1 MSLLNHRDSHA
12 HGWSRFSIAAACR
25 AVPVILLLV
34 WLDASEARAQGVSAT
49 SRTSAGDAR
58 SWVHESWTVKDGL
71 PVNSINALI
80 QDHTGYIWAATFDGL
95 VRFDGI
101 RFTVFNSANSEELPS
116 NRIIQLKEGRD
127 GSLWLITEQGHV
139 VRFRDGRFTNVAFET
154 GKPSRDIAILFVDSL
169 GTVWVG
175 TPDGLWTS
183 EGDRLVRVGRGTLDA
198 RATAITQRRDGT
210 VWVGTDGAGIFRV
223 SDDRQVTKVVT
234 DSAIDA
240 DFIIRLVED
249 ASGALWI
256 GGNHGLWVLRDR
268 AAQVKAPQPL
278 SLVSIVAQTPTTRAL
293 FAQTASGVYRIESDS
308 AIPVTPGFST
318 NGLRLWADTEA
329 MWSVGGQDVF
339 RDGQRVF
346 TLAERRV
353 VTAAIF
359 DREGSLWLGT
369 DAGGLHRF
377 KQALFTTYS
386 VAEGVAYPNVYATY
400 VDRSGTIWLGTWG
413 NGVSRLDPVT
423 GRASTLPTLT
433 NPLAVNSFYQD
444 ATGAIWIGIGSFGG
458 GVLVCAPPSMT
469 CRADGPRALRD
480 RAVFALY
487 GDADGRMWAGASG
500 LLFRYD
506 GKSWTSFPSPSGGPE
521 ATVRAFASTRDGAL
535 WMGTNGGGLTRY
547 REGAFTR
554 VTHTDGLPSD
564 LVRSLYEDA
573 DGWLWV
579 GTEGRGLARLDPRS
593 WDAAPGSAPKTA
605 RRIVRIGT
613 KDGLFDE
620 VIHQIL
626 EDDAGR
632 LWMNTNRGIFWVPRA
647 ELNAFA
653 EGKVSRIHSTAY
665 TERDGIRNREGNG
678 GVQPAGAKGP
688 DGRLWFPTQ
697 DGVVVVD
704 PAKVRRE
711 RLAPPLVVEQLVARG
726 EARRPEHDSIALRP
740 NERDV
745 QIEYTALTFL
755 EPTNVRF
762 RYRLDP
768 YDAGWV
774 DVGNRRT
781 AFYTKVPPGRYTFVV
796 EASDA
801 AGGWY
806 EPGTRL
812 AVRVLPRIWETGIF
826 RVALAATL
834 GILLFAAIR
843 LREARLRTR
852 ALQLERVVDERTA
865 ALRDREHELADRN
878 ARLQSL
884 DHAKTRFFANVSHEL
899 RTPLTLTIGPLE
911 DLRMRAGGE
920 PEVERWLDIALRN
933 ARRLLR
939 LVNQI
944 LDVAKLEAGAMRLA
958 PRALDLAPFTRGVVA
973 AFAPVAERKAIH
985 LTTDTPDTLVGGFD
999 ADAVEKILTNLL
1011 SNAIKFTPGG
1021 GTVHVGLS
1029 SDGASA
1035 RLVVRDSGPGIPPDQ
1050 IAHVF
1055 ERFYQVDESA
1065 TRTQPGTGIGL
1076 SLVKELVE
1084 LHGGTITVESGSD
1097 GTTFTASIPAREVA
1111 EGVAIPADADVPG
1124 TSSLVTAVT
1133 AEQLGR
1139 PAEPAP
1145 ADDDRADDVPTLLV
1159 VDDSADL
1166 RSYIRDHFAARFRVL
1181 EAADGAEGI
1190 ALARRHLPD
1199 VVVSDVMM
1207 PGTGGHE
1214 LVRVLRTSAET
1225 DFLSIILLTARAEDE
1240 QRLEGLERGADE
1252 YMVKPFEMR
1261 ELDVR
1266 VRNLIESRRR
1276 LRQRFSSAAPE
1287 VRATPSGLAPDD
1299 QAYVARVRELI
1310 RRRLGDPDFGVG
1322 ELADGVSQDRSHL
1335 FRRTKQLFGESPSDL
1350 IRRMRIEEGKRLLAE
1365 GTATV
1370 TDVAYAVGFNSLS
1383 YFCSCFQDAY
1393 GSTPAAYRNRASG
1406 RAGHPE
1412 PSGEGSRSSR

>member
-1 MSLLNHRDSHA
+1 MGLLARLH
-12 HGWSRFSIAAACR
+12 
-25 AVPVILLLV
+25 VPVAHAQARFATAPAT
-34 WLDASEARAQGVSAT
+34 ASGPQ
-49 SRTSAGDAR
+49 

-71 PVNSINALI
+71 PVNSINTLL
-80 QDHTGYIWAATFDGL
+80 QDHAGYIWAATFDGL

-139 VRFRDGRFTNVAFET
+139 VRFRDGRFTNVAFES
-154 GKPSRDIAILFVDSL
+154 GKPSPSPALLFVDSL

-175 TPDGLWTS
+175 TPEGLWTAQR
-183 EGDRLVRVGRGTLDA
+183 DRLVRVGRGTLDA
-198 RATAITQRRDGT
+198 RVTAITQRRDGS

-223 SDDRQVTKVVT
+223 SSDHQVTKVVT
-234 DSAIDA
+234 DPAVDA
-240 DFIIRLVED
+240 DFVIRLVED

-256 GGNHGLWVLRDR
+256 GGNRGLWVLRDR
-268 AAQVKAPQPL
+268 VVHVKSSVPL
-278 SLVSIVAQTPTTRAL
+278 SLASIIVQVPATGPV
-293 FAQTASGVYRIESDS
+293 FAQASSGLYRIESDS
-308 AIPVTPGFST
+308 AIPVASEFST
-318 NGLRLWADTEA
+318 NGLRLWADADA

-339 RDGQRVF
+339 RDRQRVV

-353 VTAAIF
+353 VTAAMF

-386 VAEGVAYPNVYATY
+386 VAEGIAYANVYATY
-400 VDRSGTIWLGTWG
+400 ADRSGRIWLGTWG
-413 NGVSRLDPVT
+413 KGASRLDPVT
-423 GRASTLPTLT
+423 GRVWTVPSLPD
-433 NPLAVNSFYQD
+433 PSAVNSFYQD
-444 ATGAIWIGIGSFGG
+444 ATGAVWIGMGAFGS
-458 GVLVCAPPSMT
+458 GVLLCTLPSMT
-469 CRADGPRALRD
+469 CRAEGPSELRE
-480 RAVFALY
+480 RTVFALY
-487 GDADGRMWAGASG
+487 GDPDGRMWAGASG

-506 GKSWTSFPSPSGGPE
+506 GKSWTSFPPSSGGPE

-547 REGAFTR
+547 HDGTFAR
-554 VTHTDGLPSD
+554 VMHADGLPSD
-564 LVRSLYEDA
+564 LVRSLYQDA

-579 GTEGRGLARLDPRS
+579 GTEGRGLARLDPRAWGAES
-593 WDAAPGSAPKTA
+593 AASPNAA

-653 EGKVSRIHSTAY
+653 DGKVSRIHSTAY

-711 RLAPPLVVEQLVARG
+711 RVAPPLVVEQIVARG
-726 EARRPEHDSIALRP
+726 EALRPERDSIALRP
-740 NERDV
+740 DERDV

-755 EPTNVRF
+755 EPNNVRF

-768 YDAGWV
+768 YDASWV

-812 AVRVLPRIWETGIF
+812 AVQVLPRVWETGSF
-826 RVALAATL
+826 RWAVVAAL
-834 GILLFAAIR
+834 GMLVFAAVR

-865 ALRDREHELADRN
+865 ALRDRERELAERN
-878 ARLQSL
+878 AQLQSV
-884 DHAKTRFFANVSHEL
+884 DQAKTRFFANVSHEL

-911 DLRMRAGGE
+911 DLRASAGGD
-920 PEVERWLDIALRN
+920 PKVERWLDIALRN
-933 ARRLLR
+933 SRRLLR

-944 LDVAKLEAGAMRLA
+944 LDVAKLDARAMHLA
-958 PRALDLAPFTRGVVA
+958 PRPLDLVPFTRGVVA
-973 AFAPVAERKAIH
+973 AFAPVAERKGIS
-985 LTTDTPDTLVGGFD
+985 LTVTTTDSLPGGFD

-1011 SNAIKFTPGG
+1011 SNAIKFTPSG
-1021 GTVHVGLS
+1021 GTVHVALGKE
-1029 SDGASA
+1029 GASA

-1050 IAHVF
+1050 IVHVF
-1055 ERFYQVDESA
+1055 ERFFQVDEST

-1084 LHGGTITVESGSD
+1084 LHGGTIMVESAD
-1097 GTTFTASIPAREVA
+1097 AGTTFTATIPAQAGTRDI
-1111 EGVAIPADADVPG
+1111 GTGDIGTGDIG
-1124 TSSLVTAVT
+1124 TSG
-1133 AEQLGR
+1133 LGR
-1139 PAEPAP
+1139 EAITGEDGSSALMASRPSPESRVPSP
-1145 ADDDRADDVPTLLV
+1145 DDDGNADDVPTLLV

-1166 RSYIRDHFAARFRVL
+1166 RGYIRDHFAAGFRVV
-1181 EAADGAEGI
+1181 EASDGAEGI

-1199 VVVSDVMM
+1199 VVLSDVMM
-1207 PGTGGHE
+1207 PGTDGHE
-1214 LVRVLRTSAET
+1214 LVRVLRSSTET
-1225 DFLSIILLTARAEDE
+1225 DFLSIVLLTAQAEDE
-1240 QRLEGLERGADE
+1240 SRLEGLERGADD
-1252 YMVKPFEMR
+1252 YIVKPFDMR

-1266 VRNLIESRRR
+1266 VRNLIASRRR
-1276 LRQRFSSAAPE
+1276 LRERFST
-1287 VRATPSGLAPDD
+1287 VGTSGLGTRDSAGNAFAAHGHGGPTSVAPADA
-1299 QAYVARVRELI
+1299 AYAERVRDAI
-1310 RRRLGDPDFGVG
+1310 RRGLADPDFGVG
-1322 ELADGVSQDRSHL
+1322 ELADALSQDRSHL
-1335 FRRTKQLFGESPSDL
+1335 FRRVKQVFGESPSEL
-1350 IRRMRIEEGKRLLAE
+1350 IRRMRVEEGARLLTE
-1365 GTATV
+1365 GSATV

-1383 YFCSCFQDAY
+1383 YFCHCFQQSY
-1393 GSTPAAYRNRASG
+1393 GVTPAAYRLSFRSEPPT
-1406 RAGHPE
+1406 AG
-1412 PSGEGSRSSR
+1412 

>member
-1 MSLLNHRDSHA
+1 M
-12 HGWSRFSIAAACR
+12 
-25 AVPVILLLV
+25 LLV
-34 WLDASEARAQGVSAT
+34 WLTVSGAHAQSVSAT
-49 SRTSAGDAR
+49 APATDSGAH
-58 SWVHESWTVKDGL
+58 SWTHEAWTVKDGL
-71 PVNSINALI
+71 PVNSVNTLL
-80 QDHTGYIWAATFDGL
+80 QDRTGYIWAATFDGL

-139 VRFRDGRFTNVAFET
+139 VRFRDGRFTNIAFET
-154 GKPSRDIAILFVDSL
+154 GKPSPGIAVLFVDSL
-169 GTVWVG
+169 GTAWVG
-175 TPDGLWTS
+175 TPDGLWTVQR
-183 EGDRLVRVGRGTLDA
+183 DRLIRVGRGTLGA
-198 RATAITQRRDGT
+198 RVTAITRRRDGS

-223 SDDRQVTKVVT
+223 SSDGQATKVAT
-234 DSAIDA
+234 DPAVDT

-256 GGNHGLWVLRDR
+256 GGNRGLWVLRDR
-268 AAQVKAPQPL
+268 VVQVKASQPL
-278 SLVSIVAQTPTTRAL
+278 SLASIVVQVPATGTL
-293 FAQTASGVYRIESDS
+293 FAQASSGVYRIESDS

-318 NGLRLWADTEA
+318 NGLRLWADADA
-329 MWSVGGQDVF
+329 MWSVGRQDVF

-346 TLAERRV
+346 TLPERRI
-353 VTAAIF
+353 VTAALF

-386 VAEGVAYPNVYATY
+386 VAEGVGDPNVYATY
-400 VDRSGTIWLGTWG
+400 VGRSGTVWLGTWG
-413 NGVSRLDPVT
+413 KGVSRLDPVT
-423 GRASTLPTLT
+423 GRASSLATLASPS
-433 NPLAVNSFYQD
+433 AVNSFYED
-444 ATGAIWIGIGSFGG
+444 ATGAMWVAVGTFGG
-458 GVLVCAPPSMT
+458 GVLVCTPPSMT
-469 CRADGPRALRD
+469 CRADGPRELRD

-487 GDADGRMWAGASG
+487 GDADGRMWAGAAG
-500 LLFRYD
+500 RLFRHD
-506 GKSWTSFPSPSGGPE
+506 GKRWTSFPPSSGGPE

-547 REGAFTR
+547 REGTFTR
-554 VTHTDGLPSD
+554 VTRADGMPSD
-564 LVRSLYEDA
+564 IVRSLYQDA

-579 GTEGRGLARLDPRS
+579 GTEGRGLARLDPRAWS
-593 WDAAPGSAPKTA
+593 ATPGGAPDTA
-605 RRIVRIGT
+605 RRIVRVGT

-632 LWMNTNRGIFWVPRA
+632 LWMNTNRGIFWVARS

-653 EGKVSRIHSTAY
+653 DGRISRIHPTAY
-665 TERDGIRNREGNG
+665 AERDGIRNREGNG

-704 PAKVRRE
+704 PANVRRE
-711 RLAPPLVVEQLVARG
+711 RLAPPLVVEQVLAGG
-726 EARRPEHDSIALRP
+726 EALRPQRDSIALRP

-801 AGGWY
+801 AGGWF

-812 AVRVLPRIWETGIF
+812 AVRVLPQVWETGVF
-826 RVALAATL
+826 RWASIAALGVLLLVAV
-834 GILLFAAIR
+834 R
-843 LREARLRTR
+843 WREARLRAR
-852 ALQLERVVDERTA
+852 ALHLERVVAERTA
-865 ALRDREHELADRN
+865 TLRDREHELADRN

-911 DLRMRAGGE
+911 DLRVRAGGDQQ
-920 PEVERWLDIALRN
+920 VERWLDIALRN
-933 ARRLLR
+933 SRRLLR

-944 LDVAKLEAGAMRLA
+944 LDVAKLEAGALPLA
-958 PRALDLAPFTRGVVA
+958 PRPLDLGPFTRGVA
-973 AFAPVAERKAIH
+973 GAFAAVAERKGIR
-985 LTTDTPDTLVGGFD
+985 LTVDTIEALPGGFD

-1011 SNAIKFTPGG
+1011 SNAIKFTPSG
-1021 GTVHVGLS
+1021 GTVHVALS
-1029 SDGASA
+1029 RDGESA

-1055 ERFYQVDESA
+1055 ERFYQVDEST
-1065 TRTQPGTGIGL
+1065 TRAQPGTGIGL

-1084 LHGGTITVESGSD
+1084 LHGGTITVESGSA
-1097 GTTFTASIPAREVA
+1097 GTTFTAIIPARDVS
-1111 EGVAIPADADVPG
+1111 EGVAIPDEADVPR
-1124 TSSLVTAVT
+1124 TASLVTA
-1133 AEQLGR
+1133 EQSGNSV
-1139 PAEPAP
+1139 EPA
-1145 ADDDRADDVPTLLV
+1145 AVAGDRTADVPTLLV
-1159 VDDSADL
+1159 VDDSTDL
-1166 RSYIRDHFAARFRVL
+1166 REYIRHHFAPRFRVL

-1190 ALARRHLPD
+1190 ALARQHLPD
-1199 VVVSDVMM
+1199 VVLSDVMM
-1207 PGTGGHE
+1207 PGADGYE
-1214 LVRVLRTSAET
+1214 LVRTLRSSAET
-1225 DFLSIILLTARAEDE
+1225 DFLSIVLLTAQADDNR
-1240 QRLEGLERGADE
+1240 RVEGLERGADD
-1252 YMVKPFEMR
+1252 YIVKPFEMR

-1266 VRNLIESRRR
+1266 VRNLIASRRR
-1276 LRQRFSSAAPE
+1276 LRERFSIPPVEVSAVAVDVAP
-1287 VRATPSGLAPDD
+1287 AD
-1299 QAYVARVRELI
+1299 QAYAARVRAAI
-1310 RRRLGDPDFGVG
+1310 QRGLGDPDFGVG
-1322 ELADGVSQDRSHL
+1322 ELADAVSQDRSQL
-1335 FRRTKQLFGESPSDL
+1335 FRRVKQLFGESPSDL
-1350 IRRMRIEEGKRLLAE
+1350 IRRTRVEEGKRLLTE
-1365 GTATV
+1365 GSATV

-1383 YFCSCFQDAY
+1383 YFCRCFQDVY
-1393 GSTPAAYRNRASG
+1393 GSTPAAYRSRA
-1406 RAGHPE
+1406 AA
-1412 PSGEGSRSSR
+1412 PSD

>member
-1 MSLLNHRDSHA
+1 MVLAQLT
-12 HGWSRFSIAAACR
+12 
-25 AVPVILLLV
+25 
-34 WLDASEARAQGVSAT
+34 ASGAPAQDKSAT
-49 SRTSAGDAR
+49 SPASEPGTH

-71 PVNSINALI
+71 PVNSINALL
-80 QDHTGYIWAATFDGL
+80 QDRTGYIWAATFDGL

-154 GKPSRDIAILFVDSL
+154 GKPSPGLAVLLVDSL

-175 TPDGLWTS
+175 TPDGLWTVQR
-183 EGDRLVRVGRGTLDA
+183 DRLVRIGRGTLDA
-198 RATAITQRRDGT
+198 RVTAIVQRRDGSL
-210 VWVGTDGAGIFRV
+210 WVGTNGAGIFRV
-223 SDDRQVTKVVT
+223 SGDRQVTKVVT
-234 DSAIDA
+234 NLGIDA
-240 DFIIRLVED
+240 GFINRLVED

-256 GGNHGLWVLRDR
+256 CGNAGLWVLRDR
-268 AAQVKAPQPL
+268 VVPVKAPQPL
-278 SLVSIVAQTPTTRAL
+278 SFVWIVVQVPATGAL
-293 FAQTASGVYRIESDS
+293 FAQGASGMYRIESDS
-308 AIPVTPGFST
+308 AILVRPGYT
-318 NGLRLWADTEA
+318 TDGMRLWADAGA
-329 MWSVGGQDVF
+329 MWSVTGQEVF
-339 RDGQRVF
+339 RDGQPVS
-346 TLAERRV
+346 TLPERRIG
-353 VTAAIF
+353 TANLF

-369 DAGGLHRF
+369 DAGGLHRL

-386 VAEGVAYPNVYATY
+386 VGEGVGHPNVYATY

-413 NGVSRLDPVT
+413 KGVSRLNPAT
-423 GRASTLPTLT
+423 GRASVLATPTSG
-433 NPLAVNSFYQD
+433 LAVNSFFQD
-444 ATGAIWIGIGSFGG
+444 AAGAMWIATGTFGG
-458 GVLVCAPPSMT
+458 GVLVCTPPSMT
-469 CRADGPRALRD
+469 CRAEGPRELRD

-506 GKSWTSFPSPSGGPE
+506 GKSWTSFPPSSGGPD

-547 REGAFTR
+547 REGTFTR
-554 VTHTDGLPSD
+554 VTPADGLPSD
-564 LVRSLYEDA
+564 LVRSLYQDA

-579 GTEGRGLARLDPRS
+579 GTEGRGLARLDPRAWS
-593 WDAAPGSAPKTA
+593 GAPGSTPNAP

-626 EDDAGR
+626 EDDGGR

-647 ELNAFA
+647 ELVAFA
-653 EGKVSRIHSTAY
+653 DGKVSRIHSTAY
-665 TERDGIRNREGNG
+665 AERDGIRNREGNG

-711 RLAPPLVVEQLVARG
+711 RLAPPLVVEQIVAGG
-726 EARRPEHDSIALRP
+726 EALRPERDSIALRP

-781 AFYTKVPPGRYTFVV
+781 AFYTKVPAGRYTFVV

-812 AVRVLPRIWETGIF
+812 AVRVLPQIWETRVF
-826 RVALAATL
+826 RWASIAALGMLLLVAV
-834 GILLFAAIR
+834 R
-843 LREARLRTR
+843 WREARLRAR
-852 ALQLERVVDERTA
+852 ALQLERVVNDRTA

-911 DLRMRAGGE
+911 DLRARAGGD
-920 PEVERWLDIALRN
+920 PQVERWLDIALRN

-944 LDVAKLEAGAMRLA
+944 LDVAKLEAGAMHLA
-958 PRALDLAPFTRGVVA
+958 PRPLDLGPFTRGIA
-973 AFAPVAERKAIH
+973 GAFAAVAERKGIR
-985 LTTDTPDTLVGGFD
+985 LTVDAVEALPGGFD
-999 ADAVEKILTNLL
+999 ADAIEKILTNLL
-1011 SNAIKFTPGG
+1011 SNAIKFTPSG
-1021 GTVHVGLS
+1021 GTVHVALS
-1029 SDGASA
+1029 REGESA
-1035 RLVVRDSGPGIPPDQ
+1035 RFVVRDSGPGIPPDQ

-1055 ERFYQVDESA
+1055 ERFYQVDEST
-1065 TRTQPGTGIGL
+1065 TRAQPGTGIGL

-1084 LHGGTITVESGSD
+1084 LHGGTITVESGSA
-1097 GTTFTASIPAREVA
+1097 GTTFTATVPAREVF
-1111 EGVAIPADADVPG
+1111 EGVAIPNEAEVPS
-1124 TSSLVTAVT
+1124 TASLVTA
-1133 AEQLGR
+1133 EQSGSS
-1139 PAEPAP
+1139 AEPALG
-1145 ADDDRADDVPTLLV
+1145 ADDRTGDVPTLLV

-1166 RSYIRDHFAARFRVL
+1166 RGYIRDHFASRFRVL

-1190 ALARRHLPD
+1190 ALARQHLPD
-1199 VVVSDVMM
+1199 VVLSDLMM
-1207 PGTGGHE
+1207 PVTDGYE
-1214 LVRVLRTSAET
+1214 LVRTLRSSAET
-1225 DFLSIILLTARAEDE
+1225 DFLSIVLLTAQAEDDR
-1240 QRLEGLERGADE
+1240 RLEGLERGADD
-1252 YMVKPFEMR
+1252 YIVKPFEMR

-1266 VRNLIESRRR
+1266 VRNLIASRRR
-1276 LRQRFSSAAPE
+1276 LRERFSILPPE
-1287 VRATPSGLAPDD
+1287 VGAVPAGLGPAD
-1299 QAYVARVRELI
+1299 QAHVARVREAIQRGLA
-1310 RRRLGDPDFGVG
+1310 DPDFGVG
-1322 ELADGVSQDRSHL
+1322 ELADAVSQDRSQL
-1335 FRRTKQLFGESPSDL
+1335 FRRVKRLFGESPSDL
-1350 IRRMRIEEGKRLLAE
+1350 IRRMRMEEGKRLLTE
-1365 GTATV
+1365 GAATV

-1383 YFCSCFQDAY
+1383 YFCRCFQEAY
-1393 GSTPAAYRNRASG
+1393 GSTPAAFRSLSSPRKRGIAVTPVEGPLG
-1406 RAGHPE
+1406 RDDGD
-1412 PSGEGSRSSR
+1412 SSLRSE